1 MAGLCSLILYKPF
14 NDFCARS
21 VLSRI
26 ILNKNPTQPSGS
38 LPSIYPTY
46 YYHPKN
52 ICPAPIHISSVYTA
66 DQIKRNIRELYPETT
81 ITNLGGTRTNQS
93 TPTGFSEDYILVV
106 LQYTGTG
113 RPTISFFV
121 LVQTVHLIHV
131 IRLFSELYSVTS
143 GWIAFPAYGCSWK
156 VDHKY
161 VPNVI
166 LSIDFVW
173 FLMVT

>member
-1 MAGLCSLILYKPF
+1 MPSTNSHFFRLY
-14 NDFCARS
+14 
-21 VLSRI
+21 
-26 ILNKNPTQPSGS
+26 
-38 LPSIYPTY
+38 
-46 YYHPKN
+46 
-52 ICPAPIHISSVYTA
+52 

-143 GWIAFPAYGCSWK
+143 GWIAIPAYDCSWRIICTQRYPQHRLCMISNGYIIGNLFK
-156 VDHKY
+156 WANIFSNENLK
-161 VPNVI
+161 NCS
-166 LSIDFVW
+166 LSIY
-173 FLMVT
+173 